1 MEIHLLE
8 YTEQHKM
15 LSLGMLQ
22 NGVKNLE
29 EIRKEPATMALIL
42 INVLVFIAVE
52 FTGTSQ
58 DAWHVLEYGA
68 AYTPYIIQNG
78 EVYRLFTS
86 MFLHFGI
93 EHLVNNMLVLFV
105 LGSRLERVIGKIRF
119 LLIYLLGGIAGNV
132 VSLLLEL
139 KTQEFSVSAGASGA
153 VFAVMGAM
161 IYIVIRNKG
170 WLGDLSMRQILVMAA
185 FSLYFGFTSSGVDNA
200 AHIGGLLA
208 GFVLAVLFWHPLGS
222 RGIYT

>member
-1 MEIHLLE
+1 M
-8 YTEQHKM
+8 
-15 LSLGMLQ
+15 
-22 NGVKNLE
+22 E
-29 EIRKEPATMALIL
+29 EIRKEPVTAALIL
-42 INVLVFIAVE
+42 INILVFVAVE

-58 DAWHVLEYGA
+58 DAWHVLNYGA
-68 AYTPYIIQNG
+68 AYTPYIVERG

-93 EHLVNNMLVLFV
+93 EHLLNNMLVLFV
-105 LGSRLERVIGKIRF
+105 LGSRLEQVIGKVRF

-132 VSLLLEL
+132 ISLLLEL
-139 KTQEFSVSAGASGA
+139 KSQEFAVSAGASGA

-161 IYIVIRNKG
+161 IYVVIRNKG

-200 AHIGGLLA
+200 AHVGGLLA
-208 GFVLAVLFWHPLGS
+208 GFALAVLLWHPS
-222 RGIYT
+222 RKNHWPGRRD

>member
-1 MEIHLLE
+1 M
-8 YTEQHKM
+8 
-15 LSLGMLQ
+15 
-22 NGVKNLE
+22 E
-29 EIRKEPATMALIL
+29 EIRKEPVTVVLIL

-52 FTGTSQ
+52 LTGTSQ
-58 DAWHVLEYGA
+58 NAWHVLDYGA
-68 AYTPYIIQNG
+68 AYTPYIVQNG

-105 LGSRLERVIGKIRF
+105 LGSRLEQVIGKLRF
-119 LLIYLLGGIAGNV
+119 LFIYLAGGIAGNIF
-132 VSLLLEL
+132 SLILEL
-139 KTQEFSVSAGASGA
+139 RNQDFSVSAGASGA

-161 IYIVIRNKG
+161 IYVVIRNKG

-200 AHIGGLLA
+200 AHIGGMIA
-208 GFVLAVLFWHPLGS
+208 GFVLAVLIWHP
-222 RGIYT
+222 RKKRDQQMEIYDQL

>member
-1 MEIHLLE
+1 M
-8 YTEQHKM
+8 T
-15 LSLGMLQ
+15 
-22 NGVKNLE
+22 V
-29 EIRKEPATMALIL
+29 ALIL

-52 FTGTSQ
+52 LTGTSQ
-58 DAWHVLEYGA
+58 NAWHVLDYGA
-68 AYTPYIIQNG
+68 VYTPYIVQNG

-105 LGSRLERVIGKIRF
+105 LGSRLEQVIGKLRF
-119 LLIYLLGGIAGNV
+119 LFIYLAGGIAGNIF
-132 VSLLLEL
+132 SLILEL
-139 KTQEFSVSAGASGA
+139 RNQDFSVSAGASGA

-161 IYIVIRNKG
+161 IYVVIRNKG

-200 AHIGGLLA
+200 AHIGGMIA
-208 GFVLAVLFWHPLGS
+208 GFVLAVLIWHP
-222 RGIYT
+222 RKKRDQQMEIYDQL

>member
-1 MEIHLLE
+1 MR
-8 YTEQHKM
+8 T
-15 LSLGMLQ
+15 
-22 NGVKNLE
+22 LE
-29 EIRKEPATMALIL
+29 EIRKEPVTVVLIL

-52 FTGTSQ
+52 LTGTSQ
-58 DAWHVLEYGA
+58 NAWHVLDYGA
-68 AYTPYIIQNG
+68 AYTPYIVQNG

-105 LGSRLERVIGKIRF
+105 LGSRLEQGIGKLRF
-119 LLIYLLGGIAGNV
+119 LFIYLAGGIAGNIF
-132 VSLLLEL
+132 SLILEL
-139 KTQEFSVSAGASGA
+139 RNQDFSVSAGASGA

-161 IYIVIRNKG
+161 IYVVIRNKG

-200 AHIGGLLA
+200 AHIGGMIA
-208 GFVLAVLFWHPLGS
+208 GFVLAVLIWHP
-222 RGIYT
+222 RKKRDQQMEIYDQL

>member
-42 INVLVFIAVE
+42 INILVFIAVE

-161 IYIVIRNKG
+161 IYTVIRNKG

-185 FSLYFGFTSSGVDNA
+185 FSLYFGFASTGVDNT
-200 AHIGGLLA
+200 AHVGGMVS
-208 GFVLAVLFWHPLGS
+208 GFFLAVIFYHPG
-222 RGIYT
+222 RKI